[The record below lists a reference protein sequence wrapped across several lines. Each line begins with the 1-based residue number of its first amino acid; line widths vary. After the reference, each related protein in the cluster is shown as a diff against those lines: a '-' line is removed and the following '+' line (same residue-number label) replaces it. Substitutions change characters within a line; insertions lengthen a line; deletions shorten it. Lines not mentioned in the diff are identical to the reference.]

1 MQSIEDKKLKKD
13 HQHVVDKVRKLLVEC
28 EEKDIRLDLVLHTAF
43 TVMFDTALD
52 TAPDKR
58 TLFGLM
64 ATSMAAAYEAN
75 MEYIKDEDVL
85 DESKPSDKDFIH

>member
-13 HQHVVDKVRKLLVEC
+13 HNHVVSKVRDLIVDC
-28 EEKDIRLDLVLHTAF
+28 EEKDIRLDLVLHTAL
-43 TVMFDTALD
+43 TVLFDTALD

-58 TLFGLM
+58 TLFGLIS
-64 ATSMAAAYEAN
+64 TSMAAAYEAN

-85 DESKPSDKDFIH
+85 DESKPSEEDFIH